1 MKRIIT
7 FAIIIVA
14 TIIIVAGDMF
24 AIPAFARKYNMSCK
38 TCHSPIP
45 YLKPYGNEF
54 AANGF
59 VLKDKDAPRYFVETG
74 DDRLSLIRDFPLA
87 VRIQGY
93 VTYNEENEEQFDIG
107 TPSAFKIMSGGS
119 ITKDVSYYA
128 YYILESGE
136 PGKIEDAWLMFNN
149 MFGSELDLTIGQF
162 QVSDPI
168 FKRELRLTNEDYMIY
183 KVRPGKSMID
193 LTYDRG
199 ITLAYTLPTSTDL
212 VLEVVNGSG
221 IGELYSNNLFDRDKY
236 KNLMGRVS
244 HGVTEN
250 LRIGAMGYYGNEKM
264 DQTDTVFNGKN
275 EIWMAGADAT
285 LLLDMFELNVQY
297 VYRNDKNPIFLSN
310 GSALYINPPENW
322 KTQGGFAE
330 LIFRPQGDESIWY
343 MVALYNQVNS
353 DDNSL
358 DYKSIAGH
366 IGYLLRRNIRLV
378 GECVYNIDNEYAK
391 FNMGFVTAF

>member
-1 MKRIIT
+1 MKGIFTIT
-7 FAIIIVA
+7 FSITAMIIIL
-14 TIIIVAGDMF
+14 AGDLF

-74 DDRLSLIRDFPLA
+74 DDRLSLIRDFPIA

-93 VTYNEENEEQFDIG
+93 VTYNEENNEQFDIG

-149 MFGSELDLTIGQF
+149 LFNSELDLTVGQF

-168 FKRELRLTNEDYMIY
+168 FKRELRLTNEDYIIY
-183 KVRPGKSMID
+183 KVRPGYSMID

-221 IGELYSNNLFDRDKY
+221 IGELYSNNLFDKDKY

-244 HGVTEN
+244 QGVLEN
-250 LRIGAMGYYGNEKM
+250 LRVGAMGYYGNEM
-264 DQTDTVFNGKN
+264 VDQPDTSLSFKN
-275 EIWMAGADAT
+275 EIWMVGGDAT
-285 LLLDMFELNVQY
+285 LEIEMFELNVQY
-297 VYRNDKNPIFLSN
+297 VYRNDKNPYAMQM
-310 GSALYINPPENW
+310 GQKV

-330 LIFRPQGDESIWY
+330 LIFRPEGDESNWY
-343 MVALYNQVNS
+343 MVALYNQVES
-353 DDNSL
+353 DDNAL
-358 DYKSIAGH
+358 DYKSVAGH

-378 GECVYNIDNEYAK
+378 GECIYDIDNEYAK
-391 FNMGFVTAF
+391 FNVGFVTAF

>member
-1 MKRIIT
+1 MKGIFTIT
-7 FAIIIVA
+7 LSITAMIIIL
-14 TIIIVAGDMF
+14 AGDLF

-74 DDRLSLIRDFPLA
+74 DDRLSLIRDFPIA

-93 VTYNEENEEQFDIG
+93 VTYNEENNEQFDIG

-149 MFGSELDLTIGQF
+149 LFNSELDLTVGQF

-168 FKRELRLTNEDYMIY
+168 FKRELRLTNEDYIIY
-183 KVRPGKSMID
+183 KVRPGYSMID

-221 IGELYSNNLFDRDKY
+221 IGELYSNNLFDKDKY

-244 HGVTEN
+244 QGVLEN
-250 LRIGAMGYYGNEKM
+250 LRVGAMGYYGNEM
-264 DQTDTVFNGKN
+264 VDQPDTSLSFKN
-275 EIWMAGADAT
+275 EIWMVGGDAT
-285 LLLDMFELNVQY
+285 LEIEMFEL
-297 VYRNDKNPIFLSN
+297 I
-310 GSALYINPPENW
+310 
-322 KTQGGFAE
+322 
-330 LIFRPQGDESIWY
+330 
-343 MVALYNQVNS
+343 
-353 DDNSL
+353 
-358 DYKSIAGH
+358 
-366 IGYLLRRNIRLV
+366 LRRQAICNRSHRIR
-378 GECVYNIDNEYAK
+378 G
-391 FNMGFVTAF
+391 

>member
-1 MKRIIT
+1 MKKILAT
-7 FAIIIVA
+7 TIIIVA
-14 TIIIVAGDMF
+14 TVMIVAGDLF

-59 VLKDKDAPRYFVETG
+59 VLKDKDAPRYFVQTG

-149 MFGSELDLTIGQF
+149 MFGSELDLTVGQF

-168 FKRELRLTNEDYMIY
+168 FKRELRLTNEDYIIY
-183 KVRPGKSMID
+183 KVRPGNSMID

-199 ITLAYTLPTSTDL
+199 VTFAYTLPTSTDL

-244 HGVTEN
+244 QAVSEN
-250 LRIGAMGYYGNEKM
+250 LRVGAMGYYGNEM
-264 DQTDTVFNGKN
+264 VDQPDTSLSFKNG
-275 EIWMAGADAT
+275 IWMIGGDAT
-285 LLLDMFELNVQY
+285 LESKLFELNVQY
-297 VYRNDKNPIFLSN
+297 VYRNDDNPYAMQI
-310 GSALYINPPENW
+310 GKEV

-330 LIFRPQGDESIWY
+330 LIFRPDGDESIWY
-343 MVALYNQVNS
+343 MVALYNHVDS
-353 DDNSL
+353 DDNAL

-378 GECVYNIDNEYAK
+378 GECVYDIDNEYAK
-391 FNMGFVTAF
+391 FNVGFVTAF

>member
-1 MKRIIT
+1 MKKILAT
-7 FAIIIVA
+7 TIIIVA
-14 TIIIVAGDMF
+14 TVIIVAGDLF

-59 VLKDKDAPRYFVETG
+59 VLKDKDAPRYFVQTG

-149 MFGSELDLTIGQF
+149 MFGSELDLTVGQF

-168 FKRELRLTNEDYMIY
+168 FKRELRLTNEDYIIY
-183 KVRPGKSMID
+183 KVRPGNSMID

-199 ITLAYTLPTSTDL
+199 VTFAYTLPTSTDL

-244 HGVTEN
+244 QAVSEN
-250 LRIGAMGYYGNEKM
+250 LRVGAMGYYGNEM
-264 DQTDTVFNGKN
+264 VDQPDTSLSFKNG
-275 EIWMAGADAT
+275 IWMIGGDAT
-285 LLLDMFELNVQY
+285 LESKLFELNVQY
-297 VYRNDKNPIFLSN
+297 VYRNDDNPYAMQI
-310 GSALYINPPENW
+310 GKEV

-330 LIFRPQGDESIWY
+330 LIFRPDGDESIWY
-343 MVALYNQVNS
+343 MVALYNHVDS
-353 DDNSL
+353 DDNAL

-378 GECVYNIDNEYAK
+378 GECVYDIDNEYAK
-391 FNMGFVTAF
+391 FNVGFVTAF

>member
-1 MKRIIT
+1 MKKILAT
-7 FAIIIVA
+7 TIIIVA
-14 TIIIVAGDMF
+14 TVIIVAGDLF

-59 VLKDKDAPRYFVETG
+59 VLKDKDAPRYFVQTG

-149 MFGSELDLTIGQF
+149 MFGSELDLTVGQF

-168 FKRELRLTNEDYMIY
+168 FKRELRLTNEDYIIY
-183 KVRPGKSMID
+183 KVRPGNSMID

-199 ITLAYTLPTSTDL
+199 VTFAYTLPTSTDL

-244 HGVTEN
+244 QAVTEN
-250 LRIGAMGYYGNEKM
+250 LRIGAMGYYGNEM
-264 DQTDTVFNGKN
+264 VDQPDTSLSYKNG
-275 EIWMAGADAT
+275 IWMIGGDAT
-285 LLLDMFELNVQY
+285 LESKLFELNVQY
-297 VYRNDKNPIFLSN
+297 VYRNDDNPYAMQI
-310 GSALYINPPENW
+310 GKEV

-330 LIFRPQGDESIWY
+330 LIFRPDGDESIWY
-343 MVALYNQVNS
+343 MVALYNHVDS
-353 DDNSL
+353 DDNAL

-378 GECVYNIDNEYAK
+378 GECVYDIDNEYAK
-391 FNMGFVTAF
+391 FNVGFVTAF

>member
-1 MKRIIT
+1 MKKILAT
-7 FAIIIVA
+7 TIIIVA
-14 TIIIVAGDMF
+14 TVIIVAGDLF

-59 VLKDKDAPRYFVETG
+59 VLKDKDAPRYFVQTG

-149 MFGSELDLTIGQF
+149 MFGSELDLTVGQF

-168 FKRELRLTNEDYMIY
+168 FKRELRLTNEDYIIY
-183 KVRPGKSMID
+183 KVRPGNSMID

-199 ITLAYTLPTSTDL
+199 VTFAYTLPTSTDL

-244 HGVTEN
+244 QAVTEN
-250 LRIGAMGYYGNEKM
+250 LRVGAMGYYGNEM
-264 DQTDTVFNGKN
+264 VDQPDTSLSYKNG
-275 EIWMAGADAT
+275 IWMIGGDAT
-285 LLLDMFELNVQY
+285 LESKLFELNVQY
-297 VYRNDKNPIFLSN
+297 VYRNDDNPYAMQI
-310 GSALYINPPENW
+310 GKEV

-330 LIFRPQGDESIWY
+330 LIFRPDGDESIWY
-343 MVALYNQVNS
+343 MVALYNHVDS
-353 DDNSL
+353 DDNAL

-378 GECVYNIDNEYAK
+378 GECVYDIDNEYAK
-391 FNMGFVTAF
+391 FNVGFVTAF

>member
-1 MKRIIT
+1 MKGIFTIT
-7 FAIIIVA
+7 LSITVMIIIL
-14 TIIIVAGDMF
+14 AGDLF

-93 VTYNEENEEQFDIG
+93 VTYNEENNEQFDIG

-128 YYILESGE
+128 YYILERGE

-149 MFGSELDLTIGQF
+149 LFNSELDLTVGQF

-168 FKRELRLTNEDYMIY
+168 FKRELRLTNEDYIIY
-183 KVRPGKSMID
+183 KVRPGYSMID

-221 IGELYSNNLFDRDKY
+221 IGELYSNNLFDKDKY

-244 HGVTEN
+244 QGVLEN
-250 LRIGAMGYYGNEKM
+250 LRLGAMGYYGNEM
-264 DQTDTVFNGKN
+264 VGQQDTNLSFKN
-275 EIWMAGADAT
+275 EIWMVGGDAT
-285 LLLDMFELNVQY
+285 LEIEMFELNVQY
-297 VYRNDKNPIFLSN
+297 VYRNDKNPYAMQI
-310 GSALYINPPENW
+310 GQEV

-330 LIFRPQGDESIWY
+330 LIFRPEGDESNWY
-343 MVALYNQVNS
+343 MVALYNQVES
-353 DDNSL
+353 DDNAL
-358 DYKSIAGH
+358 DYKSVAGH

-378 GECVYNIDNEYAK
+378 GECIYDIDNEYAK
-391 FNMGFVTAF
+391 FNVGFVTAF

>member
-1 MKRIIT
+1 MKKILAT
-7 FAIIIVA
+7 TIIIVA
-14 TIIIVAGDMF
+14 TVIIVAGDLF

-59 VLKDKDAPRYFVETG
+59 VLKDKDAPRYFVQTG

-149 MFGSELDLTIGQF
+149 MFGSELDLTVGQF

-168 FKRELRLTNEDYMIY
+168 FKRELRLTNEDYIIY
-183 KVRPGKSMID
+183 KVRPGNSMID

-199 ITLAYTLPTSTDL
+199 VTFAYTLPTSTDL

-244 HGVTEN
+244 QAVSEN
-250 LRIGAMGYYGNEKM
+250 LRVGAMGYYGNEM
-264 DQTDTVFNGKN
+264 VDQPDTSLSFKNG
-275 EIWMAGADAT
+275 IWMIGGDAT
-285 LLLDMFELNVQY
+285 LESKLFELNVQY
-297 VYRNDKNPIFLSN
+297 VYRNDDNPYAMQI
-310 GSALYINPPENW
+310 GKEV

-330 LIFRPQGDESIWY
+330 LIFRPDGDESIWY
-343 MVALYNQVNS
+343 MVALYNHVDS
-353 DDNSL
+353 DDNAL

-378 GECVYNIDNEYAK
+378 GECVYDIDNE
-391 FNMGFVTAF
+391 

>member
-1 MKRIIT
+1 MKGIFTIT
-7 FAIIIVA
+7 LSITAMIIIL
-14 TIIIVAGDMF
+14 AGDLF

-74 DDRLSLIRDFPLA
+74 DDRLSLIRDFPIA

-93 VTYNEENEEQFDIG
+93 VTYNEENNEQFDIG

-149 MFGSELDLTIGQF
+149 LFNSELDLTVGQF

-168 FKRELRLTNEDYMIY
+168 FKRELRLTNEDYIIY
-183 KVRPGKSMID
+183 KVRPGYSMID

-221 IGELYSNNLFDRDKY
+221 IGELYSNNLFDKDKY

-244 HGVTEN
+244 QGVLEN
-250 LRIGAMGYYGNEKM
+250 LRVGAMGYYGNEM
-264 DQTDTVFNGKN
+264 VDQPDTSLSFKN
-275 EIWMAGADAT
+275 EIWMVGGDAT
-285 LLLDMFELNVQY
+285 LEIEMFELNVQY
-297 VYRNDKNPIFLSN
+297 VYRNDKNPYAMQM
-310 GSALYINPPENW
+310 GQKV

-330 LIFRPQGDESIWY
+330 LIFRPEGDESNWY
-343 MVALYNQVNS
+343 MVALYNQVES
-353 DDNSL
+353 DDNAL
-358 DYKSIAGH
+358 DYKSVAGH

-378 GECVYNIDNEYAK
+378 GECIYDIDNEYAK
-391 FNMGFVTAF
+391 FNVGFVTAF

>member
-1 MKRIIT
+1 MKRILAT
-7 FAIIIVA
+7 TIIIV
-14 TIIIVAGDMF
+14 TMIVIVAGDMF
-24 AIPAFARKYNMSCK
+24 AIPAFARKYSMSCK
-38 TCHSPIP
+38 TCHSPFP

-59 VLKDKDAPRYFVETG
+59 VLKDKDAPRYFVQTG
-74 DDRLSLIRDFPLA
+74 DDRLSLIRDFPVA

-93 VTYNEENEEQFDIG
+93 VTYNEENNDQFDIG

-119 ITKDVSYYA
+119 LTKDVSYYA

-149 MFGSELDLTIGQF
+149 LFNSELDLTVGQF

-168 FKRELRLTNEDYMIY
+168 FKRELRLTNEDYIIY
-183 KVRPGKSMID
+183 KVRPGLSMID

-244 HGVTEN
+244 QGVLEN
-250 LRIGAMGYYGNEKM
+250 LRVGAMGYYGNEM
-264 DQTDTVFNGKN
+264 VDQSDTSLSFKN
-275 EIWMAGADAT
+275 EIWMIGGDAT
-285 LLLDMFELNVQY
+285 LESNMFELNLQY
-297 VYRNDKNPIFLSN
+297 VYRNDNNPYAMQI
-310 GSALYINPPENW
+310 GKEV

-330 LIFRPQGDESIWY
+330 LIFRPDGDESIWY
-343 MVALYNQVNS
+343 MVALYNQVES
-353 DDNSL
+353 DDNAL
-358 DYKSIAGH
+358 DYKSVAGH

-378 GECVYNIDNEYAK
+378 GECIYDIDNEYAK

>member
-1 MKRIIT
+1 MKRILATTIM
-7 FAIIIVA
+7 IV
-14 TIIIVAGDMF
+14 TMIVIVAGDMF
-24 AIPAFARKYNMSCK
+24 AIPAFARKYSMSCK
-38 TCHSPIP
+38 TCHSPFP

-59 VLKDKDAPRYFVETG
+59 VLKDKDAPRYFVKTG
-74 DDRLSLIRDFPLA
+74 DDRLSLIRDFPVA

-93 VTYNEENEEQFDIG
+93 VTYNEENNDQFDIG

-119 ITKDVSYYA
+119 LTKDVSYYA

-149 MFGSELDLTIGQF
+149 LFNSELDLTVGQF

-168 FKRELRLTNEDYMIY
+168 FKRELRLTNEDYIIY
-183 KVRPGKSMID
+183 KVRPGLSMID

-244 HGVTEN
+244 QGVLEN
-250 LRIGAMGYYGNEKM
+250 LRVGAMGYYGNEM
-264 DQTDTVFNGKN
+264 VDQSDTSLSFKN
-275 EIWMAGADAT
+275 EIWMIGGDAT
-285 LLLDMFELNVQY
+285 LESNMFELNLQY
-297 VYRNDKNPIFLSN
+297 VYRNDNNPYAMQI
-310 GSALYINPPENW
+310 GKEV

-330 LIFRPQGDESIWY
+330 LIFRPDGDESIWY
-343 MVALYNQVNS
+343 MVALYNQVES
-353 DDNSL
+353 DDNAL
-358 DYKSIAGH
+358 DYKSVAGH

-378 GECVYNIDNEYAK
+378 GECIYDIDNEYAK

>member
-1 MKRIIT
+1 MKRILATTIM
-7 FAIIIVA
+7 IV
-14 TIIIVAGDMF
+14 TMIVIVAGDMF
-24 AIPAFARKYNMSCK
+24 AIPAFARKYSMSCK
-38 TCHSPIP
+38 TCHSPFP

-59 VLKDKDAPRYFVETG
+59 VLKDKDAPRYFVQTG
-74 DDRLSLIRDFPLA
+74 DDRLSLIRDFPVA

-93 VTYNEENEEQFDIG
+93 VTYNEENNDQFDIG

-119 ITKDVSYYA
+119 LTKDVSYYA

-149 MFGSELDLTIGQF
+149 LFNSELDLTVGQF

-168 FKRELRLTNEDYMIY
+168 FKRELRLTNEDYIIY
-183 KVRPGKSMID
+183 KVRPGLSMID

-244 HGVTEN
+244 QGVLEN
-250 LRIGAMGYYGNEKM
+250 LRVGAMGYYGNEM
-264 DQTDTVFNGKN
+264 VDQSDTSLSFKN
-275 EIWMAGADAT
+275 EIWMIGGDAT
-285 LLLDMFELNVQY
+285 LESNMFELNLQY
-297 VYRNDKNPIFLSN
+297 VYRNDNNPYAMQI
-310 GSALYINPPENW
+310 GKEV

-330 LIFRPQGDESIWY
+330 LIFKPDGDESIWY
-343 MVALYNQVNS
+343 MVALYNQVES
-353 DDNSL
+353 DDNAL
-358 DYKSIAGH
+358 DYKSVTGH

-378 GECVYNIDNEYAK
+378 GECIYDIDNEYAK

>member
-1 MKRIIT
+1 MKRILAT
-7 FAIIIVA
+7 TIIIVA
-14 TIIIVAGDMF
+14 TVIIVAGDLF

-59 VLKDKDAPRYFVETG
+59 VLKDKDAPRYFVQTG

-149 MFGSELDLTIGQF
+149 MFGSELDLTVGQF

-168 FKRELRLTNEDYMIY
+168 FKRELRLTNEDYIIY
-183 KVRPGKSMID
+183 KVRPGNSMID

-199 ITLAYTLPTSTDL
+199 VTFAYTLPTSTDL

-244 HGVTEN
+244 QAVTEN
-250 LRIGAMGYYGNEKM
+250 LRVGAMGYYGNEM
-264 DQTDTVFNGKN
+264 VDQPDTSLSFKNG
-275 EIWMAGADAT
+275 IWMIGGDAT
-285 LLLDMFELNVQY
+285 LESKLFELNVQY
-297 VYRNDKNPIFLSN
+297 VYRNDDNPYAMQI
-310 GSALYINPPENW
+310 GKEV

-330 LIFRPQGDESIWY
+330 LIFRPDGDESIWY
-343 MVALYNQVNS
+343 MVALYNHVDS
-353 DDNSL
+353 DDNAL

-378 GECVYNIDNEYAK
+378 GECVYDIDNEYAK
-391 FNMGFVTAF
+391 FNVGFVTAF

>member
-1 MKRIIT
+1 MKRILATTIM
-7 FAIIIVA
+7 IV
-14 TIIIVAGDMF
+14 TMIVIVAGDMF
-24 AIPAFARKYNMSCK
+24 AIPAFARKYSMSCK
-38 TCHSPIP
+38 TCHSPFP

-59 VLKDKDAPRYFVETG
+59 VLKDKDAPRYFVKTG
-74 DDRLSLIRDFPLA
+74 DDRLSLIRDFPVA

-93 VTYNEENEEQFDIG
+93 VTYNEENNDQFDIG

-119 ITKDVSYYA
+119 LTKDVSYYA

-149 MFGSELDLTIGQF
+149 LFNSELDLTVGQF

-168 FKRELRLTNEDYMIY
+168 FKRELRLTNEDYIIY
-183 KVRPGKSMID
+183 KVRPGLSMID

-244 HGVTEN
+244 QGVLEN
-250 LRIGAMGYYGNEKM
+250 LRVGAMGYYGNEM
-264 DQTDTVFNGKN
+264 VDQSDTSLSFKN
-275 EIWMAGADAT
+275 EIWMIGGDAT
-285 LLLDMFELNVQY
+285 LESNMFELNLQY
-297 VYRNDKNPIFLSN
+297 VYRNDNNPYAMQI
-310 GSALYINPPENW
+310 GKEV

-330 LIFRPQGDESIWY
+330 LIFKPDGDESIWY
-343 MVALYNQVNS
+343 MVALYNQVES
-353 DDNSL
+353 DDNAL
-358 DYKSIAGH
+358 DYKSVAGH

-378 GECVYNIDNEYAK
+378 GECIYDIDNEYAK

>member
-1 MKRIIT
+1 MKKILAT
-7 FAIIIVA
+7 TIIIVA
-14 TIIIVAGDMF
+14 TVIIVAGDLF

-59 VLKDKDAPRYFVETG
+59 VLKDKDAPRYFVQTG

-149 MFGSELDLTIGQF
+149 MFGSELDLTVGQF

-168 FKRELRLTNEDYMIY
+168 FKRELRLTNEDYIIY
-183 KVRPGKSMID
+183 KVRPGNSMID

-199 ITLAYTLPTSTDL
+199 VTFAYTLPTSTDL

-244 HGVTEN
+244 QAVTEN
-250 LRIGAMGYYGNEKM
+250 LRIGAMGYYGNEM
-264 DQTDTVFNGKN
+264 VDQPDTSLSFKNG
-275 EIWMAGADAT
+275 IWMIGGDAT
-285 LLLDMFELNVQY
+285 LESKLFELNVQY
-297 VYRNDKNPIFLSN
+297 VYRNDDNPYAMQI
-310 GSALYINPPENW
+310 GKEV

-330 LIFRPQGDESIWY
+330 LIFRPDGDESIWY
-343 MVALYNQVNS
+343 MVALYNHVDS
-353 DDNSL
+353 DDNAL

-378 GECVYNIDNEYAK
+378 GECVYDIDNEYAK
-391 FNMGFVTAF
+391 FNVGFVTAF

>member
-1 MKRIIT
+1 MKRILATTIM
-7 FAIIIVA
+7 IV
-14 TIIIVAGDMF
+14 TMIVIVAGDMF
-24 AIPAFARKYNMSCK
+24 AIPAFARKYSMSCK
-38 TCHSPIP
+38 TCHSPFP

-59 VLKDKDAPRYFVETG
+59 VLKDKDAPRYFVQTG
-74 DDRLSLIRDFPLA
+74 DDRLSLIRDFPVA

-93 VTYNEENEEQFDIG
+93 VTYNEENNDQFDIG

-119 ITKDVSYYA
+119 LTKDVSYYA

-149 MFGSELDLTIGQF
+149 LFNSELDLTVGQF

-168 FKRELRLTNEDYMIY
+168 FKRELRLTNEDYIIY
-183 KVRPGKSMID
+183 KVRPGLSMID

-244 HGVTEN
+244 QGVLEN
-250 LRIGAMGYYGNEKM
+250 LRVGAMGYYGNEM
-264 DQTDTVFNGKN
+264 VDQPDTSLSFKN
-275 EIWMAGADAT
+275 EIWMIGGDAT
-285 LLLDMFELNVQY
+285 LESNMFELNLQY
-297 VYRNDKNPIFLSN
+297 VYRNDNNPYAMQI
-310 GSALYINPPENW
+310 GKEV

-330 LIFRPQGDESIWY
+330 LIFRPDGDESIWY
-343 MVALYNQVNS
+343 MVALYNQVES
-353 DDNSL
+353 DDNAL
-358 DYKSIAGH
+358 DYKSVAGH

-378 GECVYNIDNEYAK
+378 GECIYDIDNEYAK

>member
-1 MKRIIT
+1 MKKILAT
-7 FAIIIVA
+7 TIIIVA
-14 TIIIVAGDMF
+14 TVIIVAGDLF

-59 VLKDKDAPRYFVETG
+59 VLKDKDAPRYFVQTG

-149 MFGSELDLTIGQF
+149 MFGSELDLTVGQF

-168 FKRELRLTNEDYMIY
+168 FKRELRLTNEDYIIY
-183 KVRPGKSMID
+183 KVRPGNSMID

-199 ITLAYTLPTSTDL
+199 VTFAYTLPTSTDL

-244 HGVTEN
+244 QAVTEN
-250 LRIGAMGYYGNEKM
+250 LRIGAMGYYGNEM
-264 DQTDTVFNGKN
+264 VDQPDTSLSYKNG
-275 EIWMAGADAT
+275 IWMIGGDAT
-285 LLLDMFELNVQY
+285 LESKLFELNVQY
-297 VYRNDKNPIFLSN
+297 VYRNDDNPYAMQI
-310 GSALYINPPENW
+310 GKEV

-330 LIFRPQGDESIWY
+330 LIFRPDGDESIWY
-343 MVALYNQVNS
+343 MVALYNHVDS
-353 DDNSL
+353 DDNAL

-378 GECVYNIDNEYAK
+378 GECVYDIDNEYAK

>member
-1 MKRIIT
+1 MKRILAT
-7 FAIIIVA
+7 TIIIVA
-14 TIIIVAGDMF
+14 TVIIVAGDLF

-59 VLKDKDAPRYFVETG
+59 VLKDKDAPRYFVQTG

-149 MFGSELDLTIGQF
+149 MFGSELDLTVGQF

-168 FKRELRLTNEDYMIY
+168 FKRELRLTNEDYIIY
-183 KVRPGKSMID
+183 KVRPGNSMID

-199 ITLAYTLPTSTDL
+199 VTFAYTLPTSTDL

-244 HGVTEN
+244 QAVTEN
-250 LRIGAMGYYGNEKM
+250 LRIGAMGYYGNEM
-264 DQTDTVFNGKN
+264 VDQPDTSLSFKNG
-275 EIWMAGADAT
+275 IWMIGGDAT
-285 LLLDMFELNVQY
+285 LESKLFELNVQY
-297 VYRNDKNPIFLSN
+297 VYRNDDNPYAMQI
-310 GSALYINPPENW
+310 GKEV

-330 LIFRPQGDESIWY
+330 LIFRPDGDESIWY
-343 MVALYNQVNS
+343 MVALYNHVDS
-353 DDNSL
+353 DDNAL

-378 GECVYNIDNEYAK
+378 GECVYDIDNEYAK
-391 FNMGFVTAF
+391 FNVGFVTAF

>member
-1 MKRIIT
+1 MKKILAT
-7 FAIIIVA
+7 TIIIVA
-14 TIIIVAGDMF
+14 TVIIVAGDLF

-59 VLKDKDAPRYFVETG
+59 VLKDKDAPRYFVQTG

-149 MFGSELDLTIGQF
+149 MFGSELDLTVGQF

-168 FKRELRLTNEDYMIY
+168 FKRELRLTNEDYIIY
-183 KVRPGKSMID
+183 KVRPGNSMID

-199 ITLAYTLPTSTDL
+199 VTFAYTLPTSTDL

-244 HGVTEN
+244 QAVSEN
-250 LRIGAMGYYGNEKM
+250 LRVGAMGYYGNEM
-264 DQTDTVFNGKN
+264 VDQPDTSLSYKNG
-275 EIWMAGADAT
+275 IWMIGGDAT
-285 LLLDMFELNVQY
+285 LESKLFELNVQY
-297 VYRNDKNPIFLSN
+297 VYRNDDNPYAMQI
-310 GSALYINPPENW
+310 GKEV

-330 LIFRPQGDESIWY
+330 LIFRPDGDESIWY
-343 MVALYNQVNS
+343 MVALYNHVDS
-353 DDNSL
+353 DDNAL

-378 GECVYNIDNEYAK
+378 GECVYDIDNEYAK
-391 FNMGFVTAF
+391 FNVGFVTAF

>member
-1 MKRIIT
+1 MKKILAT
-7 FAIIIVA
+7 TIIIVA
-14 TIIIVAGDMF
+14 TVIIVAGDLF

-59 VLKDKDAPRYFVETG
+59 VLKDKDAPRYFVQTG

-149 MFGSELDLTIGQF
+149 MFGSELDLTVGQF

-168 FKRELRLTNEDYMIY
+168 FKRELRLTNEDYIIY
-183 KVRPGKSMID
+183 KVRPGNSMID

-199 ITLAYTLPTSTDL
+199 VTFAYTLPTSTDL

-244 HGVTEN
+244 QAVTEN
-250 LRIGAMGYYGNEKM
+250 LRVGAMGYYGNEM
-264 DQTDTVFNGKN
+264 VDQPDTSLSFKNG
-275 EIWMAGADAT
+275 IWMIGGDAT
-285 LLLDMFELNVQY
+285 LESKLFELNVQY
-297 VYRNDKNPIFLSN
+297 VYRNDDNPYAMQI
-310 GSALYINPPENW
+310 GKEV

-330 LIFRPQGDESIWY
+330 LIFRPDGDESIWY
-343 MVALYNQVNS
+343 MVALYNHVDS
-353 DDNSL
+353 DDNAL

-378 GECVYNIDNEYAK
+378 GECVYDIDNEYAK
-391 FNMGFVTAF
+391 FNVGFVTAF

>member
-1 MKRIIT
+1 MKKILAT
-7 FAIIIVA
+7 TIIIVA
-14 TIIIVAGDMF
+14 TVIIVAGDLF

-59 VLKDKDAPRYFVETG
+59 VLKDKDAPRYFVQTG

-119 ITKDVSYYA
+119 ITKNVSYYA

-149 MFGSELDLTIGQF
+149 MFGSELDLTVGQF

-168 FKRELRLTNEDYMIY
+168 FKRELRLTNEDYIIY
-183 KVRPGKSMID
+183 KVRPGNSMID

-199 ITLAYTLPTSTDL
+199 VTFAYTLPTSTDL

-244 HGVTEN
+244 QAVTEN
-250 LRIGAMGYYGNEKM
+250 LRIGAMGYYGNEM
-264 DQTDTVFNGKN
+264 VDQPDTSLSYKNG
-275 EIWMAGADAT
+275 IWMIGGDAT
-285 LLLDMFELNVQY
+285 LESKLFELNVQY
-297 VYRNDKNPIFLSN
+297 VYRNDDNPYAMQI
-310 GSALYINPPENW
+310 GKEV

-330 LIFRPQGDESIWY
+330 LIFRPDGDESIWY
-343 MVALYNQVNS
+343 MVALYNHVDS
-353 DDNSL
+353 DDNAL

-378 GECVYNIDNEYAK
+378 GECVYDIDNEYAK
-391 FNMGFVTAF
+391 FNVGFVTAF